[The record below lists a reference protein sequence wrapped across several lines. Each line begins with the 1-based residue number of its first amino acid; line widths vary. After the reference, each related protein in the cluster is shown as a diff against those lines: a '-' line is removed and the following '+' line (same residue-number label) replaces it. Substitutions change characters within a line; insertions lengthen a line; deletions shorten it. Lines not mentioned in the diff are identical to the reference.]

1 MVGEGLEPPKLKTP
15 DLQSGPVAALVTH
28 QRNLRDSNPRRILTL
43 GALVK
48 RCLKPLGQDSKLP
61 RYDSNVHVFRRLIN
75 SQVRLPFRH
84 EALVPGLRLER
95 RNADPK
101 SAVIPFH
108 HPGEPLIRIERITY
122 ALQKRCS
129 AN

>member
-1 MVGEGLEPPKLKTP
+1 MG
-15 DLQSGPVAALVTH
+15 QALTSKICRRITVKSFVFNTL

-48 RCLKPLGQDSKLP
+48 HCLKPLGQDSKLP

-108 HPGEPLIRIERITY
+108 HPGSSSTFSSIAFVHILICIC
-122 ALQKRCS
+122 Q
-129 AN
+129 